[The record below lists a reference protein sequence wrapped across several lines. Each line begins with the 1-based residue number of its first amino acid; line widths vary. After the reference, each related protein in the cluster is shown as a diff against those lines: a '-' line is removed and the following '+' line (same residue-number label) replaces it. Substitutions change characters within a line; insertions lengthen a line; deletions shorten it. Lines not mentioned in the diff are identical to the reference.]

1 MPKHTHY
8 ELKLGGK
15 GDVVAMLKEHL
26 PAHHSTRAEA
36 NAKYRA
42 ILELFGDAVEVN
54 IISVRRVPA
63 KVIRRRLKV
72 T

>member
-1 MPKHTHY
+1 MPNIRY

-15 GDVVAMLKEHL
+15 GDVAAILKEHL
-26 PAHHSTRAEA
+26 PPHYDTRADV

-42 ILELFGDAVEVN
+42 IMELFGDAVQVD
-54 IISVRRVPA
+54 IISVRHVPA
-63 KVIRRRLKV
+63 KVIRRRLK